1 MTPQIAFPAPYM
13 KEPMTST
20 AEKAPKNVSSFA
32 FWSQPATERAQT
44 FAELRH
50 EAPVSYQDPSDI
62 GLSRASRGFWA
73 VTTHADVQHVSR
85 TPALFCSGEG
95 VGMGEIPR
103 EMLELNASFLVMD
116 DPKHAELRRIVSGV
130 FTPKQVARLSDEI
143 TAEANRIVDEFV
155 VNGGGD
161 VVEDFAMK
169 LPLWTISNM
178 MGVPPSLRLELVRAA
193 EGQLASQ
200 DPEFLQEGRTASEV
214 AIEAG
219 MTMHSI
225 AHELVADRRNNPGDD
240 ILSKLVH
247 SELGGEPLSDAVLG
261 GVFVLFA
268 TAGNDTT
275 RTTTSHGVKLLA
287 DHENEWVSL
296 YEEPALLNSA
306 VEEMVRYVTPVIHFR
321 RTTTQDTEL
330 GGVEIK
336 KGEPVVLFYESANHD
351 ETVFNDPGRFD
362 IRRNPNPHVGF
373 GGGGAHFC
381 LGANLARVQL
391 RALFGRLAEQAELIE
406 VGTPD
411 YLISNFS
418 NGIKRMP
425 VTITPRSHS
434 SS

>member
-1 MTPQIAFPAPYM
+1 
-13 KEPMTST
+13 MTST
-20 AEKAPKNVSSFA
+20 TDRTPSVSSFA
-32 FWSQPATERAQT
+32 FWSKPATERAVT
-44 FAELRH
+44 FAELRRD
-50 EAPVSYQDPSDI
+50 APVTFQQPSDF
-62 GLSRASRGFWA
+62 GLSQASRGFWA

-116 DPKHAELRRIVSGV
+116 DPKHSELRRIVSGV

-155 VNGGGD
+155 ARGGGD
-161 VVEDFAMK
+161 VVDDLAMK

-193 EGQLASQ
+193 EGQIAAQ
-200 DPEFLQEGRTASEV
+200 DPEFKQEGRTAVEV

-225 AHELVADRRNNPGDD
+225 AHELIAERRTNPGDD

-287 DHENEWVSL
+287 EHESEWASL
-296 YEEPALLNSA
+296 REEPALLNGA
-306 VEEMVRYVTPVIHFR
+306 IEEMVRYVTPVIHFR

-330 GGVEIK
+330 GGVTIK
-336 KGEPVVLFYESANHD
+336 QGEPVVLFYESANHD
-351 ETVFNDPGRFD
+351 EDVFADPERFD
-362 IRRNPNPHVGF
+362 IRRSPNPHVGF
-373 GGGGAHFC
+373 GGGGSHFC

-391 RALFGRLAEQAELIE
+391 RALFGRLLEQAETLE
-406 VGTPD
+406 VGKPD

-418 NGIKRMP
+418 NAIKRMP
-425 VTITPRSHS
+425 VTVTPRASVAS
-434 SS
+434 